1 MRTAPFSTLRDAQRR
16 QWLLMASAVGVGWT
30 AAPLAW
36 AASSAPSLPT
46 SGRALEALRQPT
58 LRGEARL
65 RFFGFPV
72 YRARLWT
79 EPDFNAQAFAS
90 HPLVLELNYERSLKG
105 DAIAERSLVE
115 MRRGRTLSQAQ
126 EAEWLASMRRTFP
139 DVSDG
144 DSLTGVYLPGQ
155 ASYFDLNGQ
164 ARAPVRDAAFGPA
177 FFGIWLAEHTSEP
190 ALRRQLL
197 GLDTSPAR

>member
-1 MRTAPFSTLRDAQRR
+1 MRTLPASTLPDAKRR
-16 QWLLMASAVGVGWT
+16 RWLVLASAMGFGCVT
-30 AAPLAW
+30 APLVFATTTP
-36 AASSAPSLPT
+36 APTAGQRP
-46 SGRALEALRQPT
+46 ALAALRQPI

-115 MRRGRTLSQAQ
+115 MRRGQTLSPEQ
-126 EAEWLASMRRTFP
+126 EAQWLAAMRRTFP
-139 DVSDG
+139 DVNEG
-144 DSLTGVYLPGQ
+144 DNLKGLYLPGQ
-155 ASYFDLNGQ
+155 ASYFELNGQ
-164 ARAPVRDAAFGPA
+164 ARAPVRDAAFGPV
-177 FFGIWLAEHTSEP
+177 FFGIWLADHSSEP
-190 ALRRQLL
+190 AMRRQLL
-197 GLDTSPAR
+197 GLDAGTV